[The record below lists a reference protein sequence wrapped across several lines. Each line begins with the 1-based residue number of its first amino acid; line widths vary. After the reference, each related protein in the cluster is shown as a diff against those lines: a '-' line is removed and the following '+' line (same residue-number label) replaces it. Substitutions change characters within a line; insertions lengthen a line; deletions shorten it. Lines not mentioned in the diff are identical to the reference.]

1 MMTTAI
7 CTANKVN
14 QAALVTPLYELRS
27 SQCHVR
33 AFPRLLRDLTWTYVA
48 DRRTIARVP
57 TVKDVI
63 GDTSSVGSNP
73 KNTTAAQPSR
83 GLKHQLSSA
92 SESSTDSE
100 EESLPLADVV
110 ARLDK
115 KYPRLSFPQ
124 YLPILK
130 RKGIVYAESVGGFDT
145 EYYVG
150 LGMAE
155 GAVGAFISGVKRAL
169 KSEKEK
175 KKRVKYFD
183 KGNKMKQEE
192 SVEI

>member
-1 MMTTAI
+1 M
-7 CTANKVN
+7 
-14 QAALVTPLYELRS
+14 L
-27 SQCHVR
+27 
-33 AFPRLLRDLTWTYVA
+33 DLTWAYVA
-48 DRRTIARVP
+48 NRRTIARVP
-57 TVKDVI
+57 TVNDVI

-73 KNTTAAQPSR
+73 RNITAAQPYR
-83 GLKHQLSSA
+83 GLKRQLSST
-92 SESSTDSE
+92 SESSTDTE
-100 EESLPLADVV
+100 EESLLLADVV

-115 KYPRLSFPQ
+115 KYPQLSFPQ

-130 RKGIVYAESVGGFDT
+130 RKGIVYAESVGGFDI

-155 GAVGAFISGVKRAL
+155 GAAGVFIAGVKRAL

-175 KKRVKYFD
+175 KKRVEYFN

>member
-1 MMTTAI
+1 
-7 CTANKVN
+7 
-14 QAALVTPLYELRS
+14 L
-27 SQCHVR
+27 
-33 AFPRLLRDLTWTYVA
+33 
-48 DRRTIARVP
+48 
-57 TVKDVI
+57 
-63 GDTSSVGSNP
+63 
-73 KNTTAAQPSR
+73 
-83 GLKHQLSSA
+83 A
-92 SESSTDSE
+92 SESTTDTE

-115 KYPRLSFPQ
+115 KYPQLSFPQ

-130 RKGIVYAESVGGFDT
+130 KKGIVYAESVGDFDT

-150 LGMAE
+150 LAMAE
-155 GAVGAFISGVKRAL
+155 GAVGAFIAGVKRAL
-169 KSEKEK
+169 KSEREK